1 MDNIRKVHR
10 ELSNN
15 YKDPNKN
22 IRSTMIVT
30 KFKEISKR
38 AVLFGC
44 ILERIGWRMKDKSLN
59 PFAIRFSEFLDLSN
73 YPSTWNYIL

>member
-44 ILERIGWRMKDKSLN
+44 ILERIG
-59 PFAIRFSEFLDLSN
+59 
-73 YPSTWNYIL
+73 